1 MLDDVKQYVAV
12 WHGIKATPCEQKK
25 TAKEKAL
32 NCHQANIFLHHDVL
46 MELNTNV
53 LGQRIGQFKQHL
65 SELGFISPVL
75 GELEPMRNVPESTN
89 RQEVL
94 GLVLEGDLALKS
106 EGETTN
112 YLMGELFF
120 IDKVTRF
127 ELQAGPSGVKYLF
140 AFK

>member
-1 MLDDVKQYVAV
+1 M
-12 WHGIKATPCEQKK
+12 
-25 TAKEKAL
+25 
-32 NCHQANIFLHHDVL
+32 NCHQANIFMHHDVF
-46 MELNTNV
+46 MEMNTIV

-65 SELGFISPVL
+65 SELGLISPVL

>member
-1 MLDDVKQYVAV
+1 
-12 WHGIKATPCEQKK
+12 
-25 TAKEKAL
+25 
-32 NCHQANIFLHHDVL
+32 
-46 MELNTNV
+46 MESNTIV
-53 LGQRIGQFKQHL
+53 LGQRIGQFKKHL
-65 SELGFISPVL
+65 TELGFISPVL
-75 GELEPMRNVPESTN
+75 AELEPLRNVPEFTN

-106 EGETTN
+106 KGETTN

-127 ELQAGPSGVKYLF
+127 ELQAGPTGAKYLF